1 MNKRLLR
8 TLFLAVALVCLPL
21 LAEAQQCVINGRM
34 GKDSL
39 RFTKSRIEKVY
50 LSGLNEFDQFVR
62 VDSAVV
68 SGGTFS
74 FTRPLKSG
82 SPLLMYF
89 ITGFDN
95 GEVPVWVEP
104 GEVRVQIRDAAFPS
118 GCRVTGTRTND
129 LYNEYKAISERC
141 IAAQNDSMRT
151 WMQRYGTAWMDSPEG
166 RARANT
172 MGAGEV
178 LLCEADRLRFLL
190 DHNDSPLAP
199 LMMER
204 EMVWHFS
211 QDYAEQMVKSLSPS
225 LAAHPYYLSFS
236 NYVKAQ
242 DLRVG
247 GELPDIK
254 LPMADGT
261 VKHLSDFRG
270 KYVVLDFWA
279 SWCVPCIRELPFVK
293 ELYQVTR
300 PVADRFALVS
310 VSLDNKEPNWR
321 SAMTKHEMVQPGWL
335 HASDL
340 LGWGSPAAKLL
351 GIDAIPKMI
360 VVDPEGKAVAFDL
373 RGEALV
379 RKIKSLLNID

>member
-1 MNKRLLR
+1 MNKQLLSI
-8 TLFLAVALVCLPL
+8 LLLAVSLVCLPQ

-39 RFTKSRIEKVY
+39 RFTKNRIEKVY

-68 SGGTFS
+68 SGGTFRL
-74 FTRPLKSG
+74 TRPVSAG

-95 GEVPVWVEP
+95 GEVPVWIEP
-104 GEVRVQIRDAAFPS
+104 GEVSVQIHDAAFPS
-118 GCRVTGTRTND
+118 RSRVTGTTTND
-129 LYNEYKAISERC
+129 LYNEYKAIGERC
-141 IAAQNDSMRT
+141 IAVQNDSMRT

-166 RARANT
+166 RARINA

-178 LLCEADRLRFLL
+178 MLCEADRLRFLL

-211 QDYAEQMVKSLSPS
+211 QSYAEQMVKSISPA
-225 LAAHPYYLSFS
+225 LASHPYYQSFS

-242 DLRVG
+242 NLRVG
-247 GELPDIK
+247 RELPNIK

-279 SWCVPCIRELPFVK
+279 SWCVPCIKELPFVK

-310 VSLDNKEPNWR
+310 VSLDNKEASWR
-321 SAMTKHEMVQPGWL
+321 NAMTKHDMERPGWL

-360 VVDPEGKAVAFDL
+360 VVDPKGKAVAFDL

-379 RKIKSLLNID
+379 RKMKSLLNIN